1 MREWSRGLSFDLC
14 PRINRWLRS
23 KNPPGRQS
31 ARPSCKLI
39 DGSPSPVPSSYTH
52 MLAHCT
58 LLQAAQSSRPWWP
71 GQTRERERERERRTS
86 GFPIH
91 PYIRAHAHDYKAR
104 RIKADGRPLRTKC
117 MKTLDRR
124 PRQLAQCQGG
134 STSSLAIGIGM
145 PAAFSRSDYLCQPQC
160 TSTQHPCACGEMQS
174 RTRKKESPSKCS
186 SYSILL
192 DE

>member
-1 MREWSRGLSFDLC
+1 MDLPLPSHHPTHTC
-14 PRINRWLRS
+14 SHIARSSKQLRAH
-23 KNPPGRQS
+23 GHGGQ
-31 ARPSCKLI
+31 ARP
-39 DGSPSPVPSSYTH
+39 
-52 MLAHCT
+52 
-58 LLQAAQSSRPWWP
+58 
-71 GQTRERERERERRTS
+71 ERERERERRTS